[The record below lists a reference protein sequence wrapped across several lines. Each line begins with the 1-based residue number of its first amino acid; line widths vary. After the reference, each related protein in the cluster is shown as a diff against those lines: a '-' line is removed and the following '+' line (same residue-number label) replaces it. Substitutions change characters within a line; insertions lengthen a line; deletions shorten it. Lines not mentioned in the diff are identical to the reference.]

1 MAYSPSILS
10 QRFPPYD
17 VEHIG
22 NWSCDARIYFMTTE
36 SGLWPIVNQS
46 KYSTPLDNPEYIR
59 ARELLLGCVP
69 IWLKAV
75 MENMLVPQMWLF
87 LTRGFPSYT
96 SVQKEELKF
105 GFARRLQAK
114 TSIPPQ
120 PTILTRLKSIEE
132 KLDMHSRS
140 IHGLFD
146 RLRLEE
152 NTVEAIIDNL
162 TGRTNFSSSG

>member
-36 SGLWPIVNQS
+36 SGLWPVVNQS
-46 KYSTPLDNPEYIR
+46 KYSTPLNNPEYIR

-69 IWLKAV
+69 IWLKSV

-96 SVQKEELKF
+96 SAQKEELKIA
-105 GFARRLQAK
+105 FARRLQ
-114 TSIPPQ
+114 TENPVPPQ
-120 PTILTRLKSIEE
+120 PSILTRLKTIEE
-132 KLDMHSRS
+132 RLGRQSRY
-140 IHGLFD
+140 IQGLLD
-146 RLRLEE
+146 RLHFEQQSIG
-152 NTVEAIIDNL
+152 AIIDHL
-162 TGRTNFSSSG
+162 TGQTTFNSSG